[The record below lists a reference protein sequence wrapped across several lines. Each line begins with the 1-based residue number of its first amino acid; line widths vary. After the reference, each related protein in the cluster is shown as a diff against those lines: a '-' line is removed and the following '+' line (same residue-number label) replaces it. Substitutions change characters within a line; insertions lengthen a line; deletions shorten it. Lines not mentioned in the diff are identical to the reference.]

1 MLAFSLYFFERGSI
15 VSCLFHRARN
25 IAQGENIQVE
35 DHLRGGLEGNG
46 YPDAFVKMASRPHTV
61 REPAEE
67 PRATAFISYVAG
79 LSEDVRRVCRRYN
92 IRTVFQSTST
102 LRGQLTKVKVQDPLE
117 KKSGLC
123 TRYLAVAVV
132 YIGEMKR
139 ALETRIKEHRA
150 ATRWGETEK
159 SAIAEHTWGQQHPI
173 LWEETSVLDQ
183 AKNNTTLLI
192 KEAVHIR
199 LTDLELINRDEGVA
213 IPECWQPVLDHA
225 TMTSSTHATPR

>member
-25 IAQGENIQVE
+25 IAQE

-46 YPDAFVKMASRPHTV
+46 YPEAFVIAMASRPHTV

-67 PRATAFISYVAG
+67 PRATAFIPYVAG

-102 LRGQLTKVKVQDPLE
+102 LRGQLTKVKIQDPLE

-123 TRYLAVAVV
+123 TRYLAVAAM
-132 YIGEMKR
+132 Y
-139 ALETRIKEHRA
+139 T
-150 ATRWGETEK
+150 
-159 SAIAEHTWGQQHPI
+159 
-173 LWEETSVLDQ
+173 
-183 AKNNTTLLI
+183 
-192 KEAVHIR
+192 
-199 LTDLELINRDEGVA
+199 
-213 IPECWQPVLDHA
+213 
-225 TMTSSTHATPR
+225 